1 MKLSARY
8 LSWILTAPIAVL
20 VVLFSVSN
28 LDSVTLSLFPLPYD
42 LTVRVYLLT
51 LIVLFVGFVL
61 GSIVTWIADR
71 KRRRLTRI
79 QGRRVSELEHELALV
94 RLRAA
99 DAERRL
105 ADTGAPANPTAAEVA
120 AGLDTTM
127 LPPA

>member
-1 MKLSARY
+1 MKLSARH

-20 VVLFSVSN
+20 VVLFAVSN

-79 QGRRVSELEHELALV
+79 QGRRLAELEHELTLAK
-94 RLRAA
+94 LRAG
-99 DAERRL
+99 DAERQL
-105 ADTGAPANPTAAEVA
+105 QSVNPAAAVA
-120 AGLDTTM
+120 VGPALDSTM